1 MRKILYF
8 IPIVL
13 LLSACE
19 VEFSPNASW
28 KNVPVVYC
36 LLDQDDDTT
45 WVRVQRCYLAEDNI
59 YNYGQNS
66 DSINYPQGSISVSLL
81 AYENGVQKDS
91 MAFEY
96 TTRDRDTGNFAS
108 TAQPLYCFRTKNRLN
123 ENYTYVLTV
132 RNTADNSVLA
142 TTDPIALIKQT
153 SQTLITK
160 PTVTVYNGDTV
171 SGGLAF
177 YEPMGSNTLGCHITW
192 NPLENARLY
201 QPFVRFYYMKDS
213 VTYHAD
219 FMCPKSTLRSNEVYY
234 SRDLFLDQVKNYFG
248 DDTTRKYFIPRVDM
262 YLTCCSEE
270 LNAYLNTASPSADIS
285 QTTEVYNNIH
295 GGVGIFASRRTH
307 LFKRMPANADMT
319 PNRGLLYFLVQLNV
333 GFY

>member
-91 MAFEY
+91 MAFKY

-153 SQTLITK
+153 SQ
-160 PTVTVYNGDTV
+160 
-171 SGGLAF
+171 
-177 YEPMGSNTLGCHITW
+177 
-192 NPLENARLY
+192 
-201 QPFVRFYYMKDS
+201 
-213 VTYHAD
+213 
-219 FMCPKSTLRSNEVYY
+219 
-234 SRDLFLDQVKNYFG
+234 
-248 DDTTRKYFIPRVDM
+248 
-262 YLTCCSEE
+262 
-270 LNAYLNTASPSADIS
+270 
-285 QTTEVYNNIH
+285 
-295 GGVGIFASRRTH
+295 
-307 LFKRMPANADMT
+307 
-319 PNRGLLYFLVQLNV
+319 
-333 GFY
+333 